1 MDTSSSEIRQRLKQD
16 FAYYAPRCLKIR
28 PKEGLI
34 VPLAFN
40 KAQAYIHYRVE
51 LQKTLTGRVRCLILK
66 GRQQG
71 ISTYIE
77 GRFYWLTTH
86 RQGVRAFILTHEV
99 DATNNLFDMAQRYH
113 DYCPPFLKPTADA
126 SNSKELDFGALDS
139 GYRLGTANNKGV
151 GRSSTIQ
158 FLHGS
163 EVGFWQ
169 NAAEH
174 AKGVLQAVPD
184 VADTEVF
191 LESTANGM
199 GNYFHQQWQRAEAGQ
214 SDFIPLFVPWYWQ
227 PEYVKAIPE
236 DFALQENEDE
246 LKYLYNLSDEQ
257 LYWRRY
263 KISDLSVSGM
273 DGSKFFM
280 QEYPFTPTE
289 AFQATGEDA
298 LITPTIVMR
307 ARKTEAEPWGAKLLG
322 VDPARFGD
330 DRTAI
335 IRRQGRVAYKLETYA
350 KRSLMEIAGITH
362 QIIKEEQPN
371 KVYVDVAGLGAGVY
385 DRLKELGHDDILVA
399 VNGGNTP
406 LNQRKYANKRA
417 EMWGEMNEWLHDQPA
432 QVPDLDDLHSDLCGV
447 QYKIDSKGRIVLEK
461 KEDMKKRGL
470 RSPDCGDALALTFA
484 YPASAVN
491 PERQKNDNTVAKHMM
506 ANYTKVDKLKK
517 AAYK

>member
-1 MDTSSSEIRQRLKQD
+1 MDATQQAIRAKLKQE
-16 FAYYAPRCLKIR
+16 FAYYAPRALKIR
-28 PKEGLI
+28 PKTGSI

-51 LQKTLTGRVRCLILK
+51 LQRTLTGKVRVLVLK

-86 RQGVRAFILTHEV
+86 RRGVRAFILTHEV

-113 DYCPPFLKPTADA
+113 EYCPEFLRPTADA
-126 SNSKELDFGALDS
+126 SNSKELDFGSLDS

-158 FLHGS
+158 YLHGS
-163 EVGFWQ
+163 EVAFWM

-184 VADTEVF
+184 VHDTEVF

-199 GNYFHQQWQRAEAGQ
+199 GNYFHQQWQRAEAGL

-227 PEYVKAIPE
+227 PEYAKQLPA
-236 DFALQENEDE
+236 DFALQEDEDE
-246 LKYLYNLSDEQ
+246 IKYLYNLTDEQ
-257 LYWRRY
+257 IYWRRY
-263 KISDLSVSGM
+263 KISDLTVSGM
-273 DGSKFFM
+273 DGTKAFM

-289 AFQATGEDA
+289 AFQSTGEDA
-298 LITPTIVMR
+298 LIAPEVVMR
-307 ARKTEAEPWGAKLLG
+307 ARRCEAEPWGAKLLG

-335 IRRQGRVAYKLETYA
+335 IRRQGRVAYKLETHN
-350 KRSLMEIAGITH
+350 KKSLMEVAGITH
-362 QIIKEEQPN
+362 QIIKEESPD
-371 KVYVDVAGLGAGVY
+371 KVYIDVAGLGAGVF
-385 DRLKELGHDDILVA
+385 DRLMELGHEDILVA

-417 EMWGEMNEWLHDQPA
+417 EMWGEMLEWLADQPA
-432 QVPDLDDLHSDLCGV
+432 QVPDSDELHSDLCGP
-447 QYKIDSKGRIVLEK
+447 QYKVDSKGRIVLEK
-461 KEDMKKRGL
+461 KEDMKKRGI
-470 RSPDCGDALALTFA
+470 RSPDCGDTLALTFA
-484 YPASAVN
+484 KPASAVS
-491 PERQKNDNTVAKHMM
+491 PERKKNDNNMAKQVMS
-506 ANYTKVDKLKK
+506 NYTKVDKLKK